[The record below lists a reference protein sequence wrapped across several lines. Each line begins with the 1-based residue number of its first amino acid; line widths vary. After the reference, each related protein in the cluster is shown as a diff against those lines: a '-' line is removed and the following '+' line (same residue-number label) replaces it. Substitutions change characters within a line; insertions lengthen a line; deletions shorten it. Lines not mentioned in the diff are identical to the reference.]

1 MVIIHLIRLIT
12 VDMAIEGDSVVAM
25 AADIEEDMGE
35 DMGDFGV
42 VTAVALVEVMVAAL
56 EAVMAVVDVDKL

>member
-25 AADIEEDMGE
+25 AADIEEDMG
-35 DMGDFGV
+35 DFGV

-56 EAVMAVVDVDKL
+56 EAALEAVMAVVDVDKL